1 VECFLALLEYMYTD
15 HSPIQ
20 ENDSVGIMVLA
31 DEYGQSRLIDICE
44 LYIRREVDRSTSK
57 QIKKGEIDVIGL
69 LLTAQVNIP
78 IIKCHNVIYLK
89 HTFIDI
95 SKRFV

>member
-1 VECFLALLEYMYTD
+1 MYTD
-15 HSPIQ
+15 HSPIK

-44 LYIRREVDRSTSK
+44 LYITREVDRSTRK
-57 QIKKGEIDVIGL
+57 RIEKVEIDVIGL

-89 HTFIDI
+89 HTLL
-95 SKRFV
+95 

>member
-1 VECFLALLEYMYTD
+1 MYTD
-15 HSPIQ
+15 HSPIK

-44 LYIRREVDRSTSK
+44 LYITREVDRSTSK
-57 QIKKGEIDVIGL
+57 QIKKAEIDVIGL

>member
-20 ENDSVGIMVLA
+20 ENDSVGIMLLA

-44 LYIRREVDRSTSK
+44 LYITREVDRSTSK
-57 QIKKGEIDVIGL
+57 QIKKAEIDVIGL